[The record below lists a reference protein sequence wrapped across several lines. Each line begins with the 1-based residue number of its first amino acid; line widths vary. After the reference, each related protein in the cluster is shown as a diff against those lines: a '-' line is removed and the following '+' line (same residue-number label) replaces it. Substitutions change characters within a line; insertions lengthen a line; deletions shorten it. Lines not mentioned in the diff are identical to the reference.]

1 MQRIIMHWT
10 AGTHIASSV
19 DREHYHILVQG
30 DGSVVYGDYEI
41 SDNISIADNRYAAHT
56 RNLNTGSIGVAV
68 CAMKDARQVPFDPG
82 KYPITEAQL
91 KALVREVARL
101 AKGYNI
107 PVTRKTILSHAEVQP
122 TLGVAQAGKWD
133 IAWIP
138 GWPNATDP
146 LGVGDCLRSMIRAEM
161 AGEAVVPDPVAPLPG
176 PPIPEKTAAGLAA
189 AILMAI
195 DTYMEN

>member
-19 DREHYHILVQG
+19 DREHYHLLVQG

-41 SDNISIADNRYAAHT
+41 SDNISTADNRYAAHT

-161 AGEAVVPDPVAPLPG
+161 SAPAPAAT
-176 PPIPEKTAAGLAA
+176 PPQPKPEKTPEGLLAA
-189 AILMAI
+189 IEAAAAAYL
-195 DTYMEN
+195 EN